1 MKVRC
6 PNCGSEVVVSGLGR
20 KPFNMPITNIC
31 DELRLHTGPTEAAEI
46 LGCSKA
52 YLYKL
57 LKAEGLKMKDFTKK

>member
-1 MKVRC
+1 
-6 PNCGSEVVVSGLGR
+6 
-20 KPFNMPITNIC
+20 
-31 DELRLHTGPTEAAEI
+31 